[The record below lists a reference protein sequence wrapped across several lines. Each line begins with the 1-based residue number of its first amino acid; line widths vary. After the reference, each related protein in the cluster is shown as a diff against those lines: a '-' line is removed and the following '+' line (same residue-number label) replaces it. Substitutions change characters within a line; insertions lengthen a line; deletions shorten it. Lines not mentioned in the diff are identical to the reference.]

1 MCLAGTATIQGE
13 ESLWPRKPR
22 RKRDSWLP
30 ATGGV
35 TQPEPH
41 VRFDDQPRLP
51 VPCKCAATLS
61 IYTHE
66 APLGEGEVQEGCRA
80 WQSPCVNAS
89 PLSPPTASHHRV
101 PVAAQ
106 GYSAASK
113 PWTRFSKEHPVPR
126 EATWCQQGSKQGM
139 NPVPCCALDY
149 TRAITEHI
157 SNHPI
162 KPLKNSRATSP
173 SFT

>member
-1 MCLAGTATIQGE
+1 MPSRNCNNPGRRESVAQEAEKEAGQLAAHH
-13 ESLWPRKPR
+13 
-22 RKRDSWLP
+22 
-30 ATGGV
+30 GGV

-51 VPCKCAATLS
+51 VPRKCAATLS

-66 APLGEGEVQEGCRA
+66 VPLGEGEVQERCRA

-126 EATWCQQGSKQGM
+126 EATWHQQGSKQGM
-139 NPVPCCALDY
+139 NPIPCCALDY

-162 KPLKNSRATSP
+162 KPLKNSMATSP